1 MAIDDQAERLRTIIS
16 DLRLQRDEQ
25 PNNRIITITS
35 GKGGVG
41 KTNITVNLAIC
52 LAKRGFRTIIL
63 DADFGLS
70 NVDVML
76 GAVSKYS
83 FVDLLK
89 SDRQLEDI
97 LSTGPAG
104 VRFVSGG
111 SGAIELLNMDE
122 RQLDGIIDKM
132 APLDKMADIILVDTG
147 AGITPSVI
155 RFIQASDEVI
165 LVVTPEPASLTDAY
179 ALVKSSIGLVEQS
192 KMHVI
197 FNMVADIR
205 EAKDT
210 EARFLT
216 TVERFLGVRMNS
228 LGFVNHDNAVLKAV
242 KKQQPFILEYPQ
254 CKAAQQICAIADAL
268 LRTNETY
275 SVDKNYKGIRG
286 FLNRLLKGA

>member
-1 MAIDDQAERLRTIIS
+1 MAIGDQAERLRTIIS
-16 DLRLQRDEQ
+16 DLKLQRDEQ
-25 PNNRIITITS
+25 SNNRIITITS

-52 LAKRGFRTIIL
+52 LTKRGFRTIIL

-89 SDRQLEDI
+89 SDRQLKDI
-97 LSTGPAG
+97 LSTGPTG

-132 APLDKMADIILVDTG
+132 APLDKMADMILVDTG

-155 RFIQASDEVI
+155 RFMQASDEVI

-179 ALVKSSIGLVEQS
+179 ALVKSSVGLVEQS

-197 FNMVADIR
+197 FNRVADIR

-210 EARFLT
+210 EDRFLT

-254 CKAAQQICAIADAL
+254 CKAAEQIRAIADAL
-268 LRTNETY
+268 LGINRAYNIERSY
-275 SVDKNYKGIRG
+275 NGIRG
-286 FLNRLLKGA
+286 FLSRLLKGA

>member
-1 MAIDDQAERLRTIIS
+1 MAIGDQAERLRTIIS
-16 DLRLQRDEQ
+16 DLRLQRDER

-41 KTNITVNLAIC
+41 KTNITINLAIC
-52 LAKRGFRTIIL
+52 LAKRGFRIIIL

-76 GAVSKYS
+76 GTVSKYS

-97 LSTGPAG
+97 LSVGPLG

-147 AGITPSVI
+147 AGITPSVL
-155 RFIQASDEVI
+155 RFMQASDEVI

-179 ALVKSSIGLVEQS
+179 ALVKSSVGLVEQS

-197 FNMVADIR
+197 FNRVADMR

-210 EARFLT
+210 EDRFLT

-254 CKAAQQICAIADAL
+254 CKAAEQIRAIADAL
-268 LRTNETY
+268 LGTNRAYGIERGY
-275 SVDKNYKGIRG
+275 NGIRG
-286 FLNRLLKGA
+286 FLSRLLKGA